1 MREETYLGKENLDI
15 LQNKKIAIIGVGA
28 IGSSHALL
36 LTKLGIKNLIV
47 VDRDIVQKE
56 NLSTQVLYTK
66 KDLNKPKVEVCKE
79 ALKKINKD
87 INITKVFDHLDF
99 KNINKI
105 LKDSDLILDGTD
117 NLSTRFLIDEYCKK
131 NNKVWIFCSVIKEQ
145 GFCMVLN
152 KDYSLNS
159 FLNKDA
165 NPKTCSELGVLIPS
179 ISFASSFAVTQAIK
193 ILLNKEFD
201 KELFYFDLEK
211 NIVKKLKIPKSTLT
225 SFDYLEGKN
234 TPKVRTL
241 CGKNEF
247 LIYKRKKS
255 SDIKHTKDLTDFGDK
270 VIIRAKD
277 LNQAKSKYNQLIGEF

>member
-1 MREETYLGKENLDI
+1 
-15 LQNKKIAIIGVGA
+15 
-28 IGSSHALL
+28 
-36 LTKLGIKNLIV
+36 
-47 VDRDIVQKE
+47 
-56 NLSTQVLYTK
+56 
-66 KDLNKPKVEVCKE
+66 
-79 ALKKINKD
+79 
-87 INITKVFDHLDF
+87 
-99 KNINKI
+99 
-105 LKDSDLILDGTD
+105 
-117 NLSTRFLIDEYCKK
+117 YCKK